1 MLAGL
6 SVALL
11 AVAVVLQPIVERR
24 AVAVRRR
31 DIDDDDE
38 LEFTT
43 IEESD
48 SPKVKALIAL
58 REIEFDRATGKLS
71 DGDYRALKAKY
82 ARVALEA
89 IEAEEEGAAE
99 GDGEGEVLDP
109 MDAAERAVA
118 RAKERG
124 ARVCPACGPRPETT
138 AVFCSQCGR
147 NLTLAGARA
156 RCASCGSPLSD
167 GAKFCPECGLGV
179 T

>member
-1 MLAGL
+1 M
-6 SVALL
+6 ALL
-11 AVAVVLQPIVERR
+11 AVAMVLQPLVERR
-24 AVAVRRR
+24 PISVRARQAE
-31 DIDDDDE
+31 DDD

-71 DGDYRALKAKY
+71 DDDYRALKARY
-82 ARVALEA
+82 SRAALEA
-89 IEAEEEGAAE
+89 IEAERREGGAREA
-99 GDGEGEVLDP
+99 GETGADP
-109 MDAAERAVA
+109 MEAAERVIA
-118 RAKERG
+118 RVKGGG
-124 ARVCPACGPRPETT
+124 ARVCPSCGPRPEAT

-156 RCASCGSPLSD
+156 RCASCGSPLSE
-167 GAKFCPECGLGV
+167 GAKFCAECGAGV